1 MNRRQKHVGFEV
13 VARDQDFPL
22 MRAGKIRTE
31 HGEVD
36 TPAFSPVASYGYVKQ
51 VGNATLSAIGMQL
64 RMTNSY
70 LLFGRGELENIFA
83 RGGLANYEPR
93 GDMVLDEGKWTG
105 ATISDS
111 GGFQVMSDDND
122 DANNGG
128 KVGVHEKYA
137 ALSDD
142 AVAINKGKNVEVEDG
157 GVWFNAEWNKSA
169 NQRIFYSPERAM
181 ESQHKLGA
189 DMFMAFDQ
197 LTNLADGYNYNVEA
211 LERTRKWAVRCMSE
225 HVKLT
230 RRYSTRPYQM
240 FMPVIQG
247 GHWRDLRE
255 KAATDMA
262 NLRVEDED
270 GDWEP
275 DGFGLGGSW
284 TFENLGEEMSWT
296 TKILPENKP
305 RHLLGIS
312 DPEHIFVGVENG
324 ADTFD
329 CVAPTREARNGRIYT
344 TEGNRNITSAFFA
357 NSHGALDEQ
366 CDCPV
371 CSGQIRELDEQ
382 QLPTANFAKY
392 EPFGP
397 KWNGENL
404 DAENFGEKLHYEVD
418 KYTENFANRKAD
430 FDVELFAKNLH
441 ADIDDN
447 HATPAVLRM
456 MSKSKNRELTG
467 KYFELASVHNI
478 RFMLRLMEQIRE
490 NITAGTY
497 QNFKDEFMNHFYY
510 GEVFR
515 EKLATK
521 KDEKSGE
528 TTTEILHENRAKANA
543 KLDKLLPWPKISR
556 KIKTLGKTALKSSRE
571 D

>member
-1 MNRRQKHVGFEV
+1 MNQRQKHVGFEV
-13 VARDQDFPL
+13 IAKNEREYPL
-22 MRAGKIRTE
+22 MRAGKIHTE
-31 HGEVD
+31 HGEVE

-51 VGNATLSAIGMQL
+51 VGNATLAALGMQI

-70 LLFGRGELENIFA
+70 LLFGRGELDNIFA
-83 RGGLANYEPR
+83 RGGLANYDPR
-93 GDMVLDEGKWTG
+93 GDMVIDEGKWAG

-122 DANNGG
+122 KENNGG
-128 KVGVHEKYA
+128 KVGFHEKYA
-137 ALSDD
+137 AMTDD
-142 AVAINKGKNVEVEDG
+142 DVSVNKGKNVEVLDD
-157 GVWFNAEWNKSA
+157 GVWFNAEWNKSS
-169 NQRIFYSPERAM
+169 NKRIFYSPERAM

-211 LERTRKWAVRCMSE
+211 LERTRKWAVRCMQE

-230 RRYSTRPYQM
+230 RKYATRPYQM
-240 FMPVIQG
+240 FMPVVQG

-255 KAATDMA
+255 KASTDMA
-262 NLRVEDED
+262 NLRVEDAD
-270 GDWEP
+270 GSWEP

-296 TKILPENKP
+296 TKNLPENKP

-312 DPEHIFVGVENG
+312 DPEHVFVGVENG

-357 NSHGALDEQ
+357 NSHGALDEK

-371 CSGQIRELDEQ
+371 CAGQIRELDEQ
-382 QLPTANFAKY
+382 QIPTKNFTKY
-392 EPFGP
+392 EPFSDADLSENLNAEIAKYVANFSNG
-397 KWNGENL
+397 KSNFNGEELTENL
-404 DAENFGEKLHYEVD
+404 RKDIAEN
-418 KYTENFANRKAD
+418 R
-430 FDVELFAKNLH
+430 
-441 ADIDDN
+441 
-447 HATPAVLRM
+447 ATPAVLRM
-456 MSKSKNRELTG
+456 MSKSKNRDLTG

-478 RFMLRLMEQIRE
+478 RFMLRLMEEIRE
-490 NITAGTY
+490 NIVAGKY
-497 QNFKDEFMNHFYY
+497 QEFKDNFMNHFYY

-515 EKLATK
+515 EKLSSNK
-521 KDEKSGE
+521 NEKSGE
-528 TTTEILHENRAKANA
+528 NTSEILNNKRREISAKI
-543 KLDKLLPWPKISR
+543 DEIFPWPKVPRAR
-556 KIKTLGKTALKSSRE
+556 KYLGKIAAKSSRKNSE
-571 D
+571 K